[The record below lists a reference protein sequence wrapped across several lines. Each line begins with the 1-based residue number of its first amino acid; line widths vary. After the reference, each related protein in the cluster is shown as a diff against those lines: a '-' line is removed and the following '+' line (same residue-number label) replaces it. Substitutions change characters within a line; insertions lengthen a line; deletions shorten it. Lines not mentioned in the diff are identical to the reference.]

1 MRKEQEQSIN
11 GIKFKVTQLGFADGM
26 ELLTRL
32 GRLIGPSL
40 KDSHHQPSPTAMI
53 GDIISRLSFSEL
65 FHASELLAKH
75 TRIERE
81 PGRWPVLEPE
91 VDLAGR
97 YDLATRWLAFALEVN
112 YGDFFTEGALLS
124 GVINRAALSKE

>member
-1 MRKEQEQSIN
+1 MRKEQEQIIN
-11 GIKFKVTQLGFADGM
+11 GVKFKVTQLGFADGM

-40 KDSHHQPSPTAMI
+40 KDAHN
-53 GDIISRLSFSEL
+53 
-65 FHASELLAKH
+65 
-75 TRIERE
+75 E

-124 GVINRAALSKE
+124 GVINRAALIELERYWSIDDVADAHQVLDYFGHLEYLELRAMKKS